1 MYFVSK
7 DLGYFDI
14 ISASTDVSSLRLFT
28 GATSGDPYSTGSVR
42 AYITA
47 DTGNTVTLANQ
58 AASPWLQYNGSTGFV
73 TIYGNCG
80 TTGTFAGTSATFS
93 GAVTISSSTASTST
107 TTGALIVTGGIGA
120 GGSIYAAS
128 FFESSDKRVK
138 TLIEDNFQAKG
149 IETIIPKLYTKN
161 DKVELGYYAQDVQGI
176 LNSAVSEDEKGMLS
190 LSYREVHTA
199 KIYAL
204 ELEIKELKELIK
216 SLIK

>member
-14 ISASTDVSSLRLFT
+14 ISASTGVSSLRLFT

-93 GAVTISSSTASTST
+93 SSVTATAF
-107 TTGALIVTGGIGA
+107 
-120 GGSIYAAS
+120 Y
-128 FFESSDKRVK
+128 ESSDIRFKNVLETNPIIS
-138 TLIEDNFQAKG
+138 TLGIDVIKFTRKG
-149 IETIIPKLYTKN
+149 SEQVRYGYSAQQVQTIIP
-161 DKVELGYYAQDVQGI
+161 D
-176 LNSAVSEDEKGMLS
+176 AVVGEDELVVNYS
-190 LSYREVHTA
+190 DVHTL
-199 KIYAL
+199 KIAAL
-204 ELEIKELKELIK
+204 EKRIAELEHSIKLLIK
-216 SLIK
+216 